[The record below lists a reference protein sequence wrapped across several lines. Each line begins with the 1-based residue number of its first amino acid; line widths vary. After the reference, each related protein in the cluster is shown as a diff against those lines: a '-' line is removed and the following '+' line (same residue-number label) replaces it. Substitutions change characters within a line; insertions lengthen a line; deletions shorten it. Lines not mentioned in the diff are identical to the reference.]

1 MTIKFIGNEIGDIT
15 EFAGFDTS
23 YEFLTVVANG
33 YYDIDALDDGVLKKE
48 KFEVGQY
55 IFDYESGTMWEVV
68 E

>member
-1 MTIKFIGNEIGDIT
+1 MTIKFIGSEIGDIT

-33 YYDIDALDDGVLKKE
+33 YYDIDTLDAGVLKRE
-48 KFEVGQY
+48 QFEVGQY
-55 IFDYESGTMWEVV
+55 IFDYETGTMWEVV